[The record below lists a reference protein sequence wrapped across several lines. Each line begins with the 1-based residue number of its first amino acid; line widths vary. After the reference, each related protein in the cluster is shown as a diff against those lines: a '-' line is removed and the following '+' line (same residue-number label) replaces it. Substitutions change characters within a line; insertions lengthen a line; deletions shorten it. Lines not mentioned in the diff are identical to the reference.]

1 MWLKLKILKIIT
13 FKKNKMKNLL
23 ASILLLIGTMSF
35 GQTWEIMSVVD
46 DFGDEAGYRM
56 ISVEKRL
63 DKNKFLV
70 YYEDSKAL
78 AIGGSYFCD
87 DYPEVTFTVKLP
99 SGEKKTLKITG
110 YKSKSNKVIYFFPK
124 NNPKLTLRLEE
135 LMELFK
141 IGTKVSITV
150 SESHCDDEYFLFSLS
165 GFTRAYNK
173 LR

>member
-23 ASILLLIGTMSF
+23 ACILLLTTTVSF
-35 GQTWEIMSVVD
+35 GQTWEIENLVD
-46 DFGDEAGYRM
+46 DFGDETGYRM
-56 ISVEKRL
+56 IFVEKRL

-110 YKSKSNKVIYFFPK
+110 YKSKSNRSIYFRK
-124 NNPKLTLRLEE
+124 SGALEE

>member
-1 MWLKLKILKIIT
+1 
-13 FKKNKMKNLL
+13 MKNLL
-23 ASILLLIGTMSF
+23 ACILLLIGTMSF
-35 GQTWEIMSVVD
+35 GQTWKVTSMVD
-46 DFGDEAGYRM
+46 EFGDE
-56 ISVEKRL
+56 VKEKTIFIEKIRGKYQSINIYN
-63 DKNKFLV
+63 DNI
-70 YYEDSKAL
+70 L

-173 LR
+173 LN